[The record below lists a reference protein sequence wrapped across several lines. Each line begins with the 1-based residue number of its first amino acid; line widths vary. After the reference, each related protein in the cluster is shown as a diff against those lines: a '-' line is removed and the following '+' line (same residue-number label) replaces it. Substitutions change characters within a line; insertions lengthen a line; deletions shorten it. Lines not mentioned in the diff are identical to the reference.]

1 VTGQR
6 RKRIIISPLN
16 PGRWWH
22 HKVIHTHFIF
32 PFVLHFSLFI
42 IVPPFSSLFSSLL
55 FLFPFTAVII
65 TYSILKK
72 KKHKEIMRK
81 REQGHYYMDIFEP
94 TTPWR
99 APSLNNMGGGG
110 AYLPQSPTHR
120 SPLHHQ
126 PSLSEIVYQDYN
138 THSEMPGK

>member
-1 VTGQR
+1 
-6 RKRIIISPLN
+6 
-16 PGRWWH
+16 
-22 HKVIHTHFIF
+22 
-32 PFVLHFSLFI
+32 
-42 IVPPFSSLFSSLL
+42 
-55 FLFPFTAVII
+55 
-65 TYSILKK
+65 
-72 KKHKEIMRK
+72 MRK

-94 TTPWR
+94 TPPWR